1 MFVKLRLSCVDPK
14 MSAGVAILSLNN
26 IPALGGGGGSAS
38 STSWSTPEVATEK
51 SILFIYSIGKCSP
64 QSHAWKQISHQLMT
78 SAEFSL
84 LQFVVARFHGIG
96 MSGTTLLVWMLP
108 TTATSQCYKT
118 KTDIPV
124 HYDVKNSKTHTI
136 LHVNFLTP
144 LLKAVVWDLPH
155 SNVLYLLFQRWER
168 DDVDNFWFHH
178 SHHNRFSLS
187 IIFPS
192 LVSHVN

>member
-51 SILFIYSIGKCSP
+51 SILFIYSIGKCSS

-96 MSGTTLLVWMLP
+96 MMALLLVCEAQASHAQRTHTP
-108 TTATSQCYKT
+108 GATSRGNKE
-118 KTDIPV
+118 
-124 HYDVKNSKTHTI
+124 HTRFYI
-136 LHVNFLTP
+136 RDPLHVPFTTH
-144 LLKAVVWDLPH
+144 LKSKSSRWLFHDWIVYH
-155 SNVLYLLFQRWER
+155 SM
-168 DDVDNFWFHH
+168 H
-178 SHHNRFSLS
+178 SCWRCE
-187 IIFPS
+187 
-192 LVSHVN
+192 